1 MLVFACLVPHTPL
14 LIPEVAKDNLALLND
29 TVKAYQ
35 SLEHELYATKP
46 DLIVLLSSHAQ
57 EAKETFTINQN
68 PKLRVDFKKFGD
80 FLTNLEFSNDIGFGY
95 KIKEAAET
103 KMSVF
108 LSADADLSYGFGVP
122 LFYLT
127 PHLPKIKI
135 VAINSSKLAA
145 QTHLSFGEIIKEQID
160 NSTQRVAVVVAG
172 DLSHRLHQ
180 DSPAGFS
187 PRGQEFDQA
196 IIKYLAQADLK
207 SLVSLDENLAKEAQ
221 ECSWRSL
228 LILSSIIKDLN
239 LKPEKLSYQAP
250 FGIGYLTFNFGLK

>member
-14 LIPEVAKDNLALLND
+14 LIPEVAKENLSLLSD

-35 SLEHELYATKP
+35 FLEHELYATKP
-46 DLIVLLSSHAQ
+46 DLIIILSSHAQ
-57 EAKETFTINQN
+57 DTKETFSINQN

-80 FLTNLEFSNDIGFGY
+80 FLTNLEFNNDIGFGY

-103 KMSVF
+103 KMPVF
-108 LSADADLSYGFGVP
+108 LSAEADLSYGFAVP

-135 VAINSSKLAA
+135 VAINSAKLAA

-160 NSTQRVAVVVAG
+160 SSSQRIAVVVAG

-196 IIKYLAQADLK
+196 IMKYLAQADLK
-207 SLVSLDENLAKEAQ
+207 SLVALDENLVKEAQ

-228 LILSSIIKDLN
+228 LILTSIIKDFN
-239 LKPEKLSYQAP
+239 FKAEKLSYQAP